1 MTQPIIIPKWL
12 YERFVAKDG
21 KESTD
26 KTMAAFGAVA
36 VESWQEAIDLEAVK
50 EKVNRG

>member
-12 YERFVAKDG
+12 YERAVAKEG
-21 KESTD
+21 KQSVD
-26 KTMAAFGAVA
+26 QTMRAYGAVA
-36 VESWQEAIDLEAVK
+36 VNDWREALDLEAVK